1 MHKYNYKNATDNL
14 NRMNAKCKP
23 IFIEHV
29 CVEFWPVSMKFIFTK
44 NTKILSQTTH
54 FCLFVLDIW
63 LTHFRATIGSVFT
76 NIFRIKIK
84 LNAKHQFSMEMIETY
99 IILLVY
105 VTKVIDTN
113 CPPNDNPEL

>member
-1 MHKYNYKNATDNL
+1 MQEL
-14 NRMNAKCKP
+14 

-29 CVEFWPVSMKFIFTK
+29 CVEFWPISMKFIFTK

-105 VTKVIDTN
+105 VTQVIDTN
-113 CPPNDNPEL
+113 WPPNDNPEL